1 MIKNSFMKIKI
12 SLLVFFSVFG
22 LFFCCNANAE
32 MISADNLY
40 KMALQTGLRNCYDK
54 YAKDVVSIY
63 SLDSYE
69 KFFDT
74 TGDWKKTDGQDVWIP
89 THVGNDLW
97 SSYGDPWKRD
107 SNLSCE
113 QLFKG
118 YESGKQ
124 KASGLLQLFQFP
136 QILSSNMGTT
146 WGYKLVG
153 GSTPTTGETT
163 PDGNKVKITITE
175 GSDSSGANKQKI
187 TTTGE
192 IICTGVEGGLTSA
205 GRGQY
210 NWILN
215 CEGEINASYRNEK
228 IYTVRATYSKGRKWR
243 AVYWDG
249 HSIDD
254 DWRPASCSSD
264 EECYSLDW
272 GETNVNVE
280 ALQSAALNVH
290 ASDFSNKSVLEIL
303 NGDARNL
310 QEGGDSLTYRL
321 EKMTESVF
329 KSIFANPSFEIKV
342 EAVDDGSGGGSGGGG
357 NTTNYEPI
365 FDKKTAGEIFSY
377 SLGFDES
384 LPHSST
390 IINDDIRYN
399 YYIWNSTAKYS
410 LYYRYL
416 LNMMNLWP
424 GDIVIN
430 GCSESKPTSGY
441 YFKNKINEWCDI
453 NIPGSLLNTEPGVT
467 INIVNYTVS
476 TAEDSMFQL
485 GEGTFGDVLEW
496 FKKESSYTGI
506 PEDAYARGQVGDDG
520 ELDPVDPDPGDGGS
534 GDPCYGASG
543 AMGWIVC
550 PVVTWLGKTIKTIY
564 GQAVEPMLQIKS
576 ELFNNSKKGGQKT
589 YQAWEIF
596 RNIANIM
603 FVVLFLVVIIS
614 QLTGVGIDNYGIK
627 KILPKLI
634 VAAVL
639 INLSYIIC
647 QLAVDVSNIAGAG
660 LNGLLSSQAAGM
672 SGMSG
677 TFNAGTWFEHV
688 LDAFLLVLG
697 VGGITSIAL
706 TVISGGLAALL
717 LPLLMGFITA
727 FVAVLF
733 FFALLGMRQAG
744 VVILVVTSPVAF
756 ACYMLPNTKKLF
768 DKWLKLFEGLLI
780 LYPICGLLVGGST
793 LSSTILISGTTDF
806 FIWLIGLLL
815 MVVPFFFIP
824 TLLKGSFAA
833 MGSVGAKI
841 TGWGS
846 KFGKGLANK
855 TDGTIKNTDA
865 YKSHEQYR
873 QGLKQFRQDRHAE
886 RRAQRI
892 QNRLGGRANLSER
905 QRYRLAGANQTLLD
919 SEKKR
924 RQNAVNADGD
934 QFSAAMAKQDLEI
947 DENAASALYYNDA
960 NYVEGKRRQGE
971 FRRDEDVRNTMVYND
986 AAYRTGKAAQSR
998 LAYEN
1003 DVENAIF
1010 YTRPGV
1016 VAART
1021 NQARSQRESQ
1031 YRSDIRKGFSD
1042 RYATMAKK
1050 ARQDELT
1057 AALRG
1062 GGTESVEQADAAF
1075 DSLMATGDVS
1085 EVLQALDGADYGAM
1099 DAGVR
1104 ERIVAKAAASG
1115 NLLMK
1120 AWAKQTGGNSSL
1132 SSFISDTGNNGLS
1145 TYLAGQAGAH
1155 AFDNADKDTLRFLAD
1170 HHGAQAMSDAM
1181 IANIALS
1188 SANANQTATRAA
1200 IDLIR
1205 DDTGRVS
1212 GIAAAINA
1220 EGLTKM
1226 SYDVADALGPDNL
1239 RGAITDIS
1247 AAGNETMRSKV
1258 DSRVRDRLGINQPPA
1273 PGAQTS

>member
-69 KFFDT
+69 KFFNT
-74 TGDWKKTDGQDVWIP
+74 SGDWNKTDGQDVWIP

-136 QILSSNMGTT
+136 QILSSNMETT

-153 GSTPTTGETT
+153 SGTPTTGETT

-192 IICTGVEGGLTSA
+192 IICNGVPGGLVSDKSDK
-205 GRGQY
+205 Y

-228 IYTVRATYSKGRKWR
+228 IYTVRATYSNGRKWR

-254 DWRPASCSSD
+254 DWRPVSCFSD
-264 EECYSLDW
+264 EVCDSLDW

-310 QEGGDSLTYRL
+310 QEGGDSLTYRFK
-321 EKMTESVF
+321 KMTESVF

-342 EAVDDGSGGGSGGGG
+342 EAVDDGSGGGSGGDG

-390 IINDDIRYN
+390 IINNDIRYN

-485 GEGTFGDVLEW
+485 GEGTFGEVLEW

-506 PEDAYARGQVGDDG
+506 PEGAYANGQVGDDG
-520 ELDPVDPDPGDGGS
+520 ELDPVDPDPGGGGGSGS
-534 GDPCYGASG
+534 GDPCYTNSG
-543 AMGWIVC
+543 SLGWIVC
-550 PVVTWLGKTIKTIY
+550 PVITWLGDTLNAVY
-564 GQAVEPMLQIKS
+564 EEAVEPMLQIKS
-576 ELFNNSKKGGQKT
+576 ELFSGKGGSKT
-589 YQAWEIF
+589 EAAWEIF

-603 FVVLFLVVIIS
+603 FVILFLMVIFS

-639 INLSYIIC
+639 INLSYVIC
-647 QLAVDVSNIAGAG
+647 QLAVDISNIAGAG
-660 LNGLLSSQAAGM
+660 LNGLLSSQAGSM
-672 SGMSG
+672 SGLSG
-677 TFNAGTWFEHV
+677 NFTSGVWFKHV
-688 LDAFLLVLG
+688 INGFLVLITG
-697 VGGITSIAL
+697 VGVATIIT
-706 TVISGGLAALL
+706 TVIDGGLMQLL
-717 LPLLMGFITA
+717 LPLLMGFIVA
-727 FVAVLF
+727 FVAVIF

-744 VVILVVTSPVAF
+744 VIIMVVVSPVAF
-756 ACYMLPNTKKLF
+756 ACYMLPNTKKIF
-768 DKWLKLFEGLLI
+768 DKWLKIFEGLLL

-793 LSSTILISGTTDF
+793 LASAILVSGSTDF

-833 MGSVGAKI
+833 LGSVGAKLS
-841 TGWGS
+841 GFGR
-846 KFGKGLANK
+846 KFGKSLASRNDKTIRGSSAFKNSQELAAERRTRIRAGIDKNGNAKKVSRFGKFVRGGDRGMARARSQYLKDKDARNREDSLMGVGFDAAVIGQKKRADRDETDNYMMLVNENTRNGEDSDALDSMYEQYMRDGNKSGAVAVARIAGRRKDTAAKFMEKLTTGDAAVNYDQGVLSSVMKEVATGENSGMYRTSTPLGFEFAAHYNREAGK
-855 TDGTIKNTDA
+855 TDGNGNPISVDARYSAWRTPENVSRALNNYVTNTQELVGAKGSSLNEIGDLMGREDKNGNSIAPIMDPADIARVSTLATQAIENRDKPGA
-865 YKSHEQYR
+865 SWDSTKAEQLCRISGKYNYNSATGEITLKPEYANAGGGVDGAATPGQDFQVR
-873 QGLKQFRQDRHAE
+873 QP
-886 RRAQRI
+886 
-892 QNRLGGRANLSER
+892 NPVVNGG
-905 QRYRLAGANQTLLD
+905 AGGSTNFDVRNMENETLLD
-919 SEKKR
+919 LATSPNVPIDDALRTAAEAEYSR
-924 RQNAVNADGD
+924 RNPD
-934 QFSAAMAKQDLEI
+934 
-947 DENAASALYYNDA
+947 Y
-960 NYVEGKRRQGE
+960 
-971 FRRDEDVRNTMVYND
+971 VRNKN
-986 AAYRTGKAAQSR
+986 
-998 LAYEN
+998 
-1003 DVENAIF
+1003 
-1010 YTRPGV
+1010 
-1016 VAART
+1016 
-1021 NQARSQRESQ
+1021 
-1031 YRSDIRKGFSD
+1031 
-1042 RYATMAKK
+1042 
-1050 ARQDELT
+1050 
-1057 AALRG
+1057 
-1062 GGTESVEQADAAF
+1062 
-1075 DSLMATGDVS
+1075 
-1085 EVLQALDGADYGAM
+1085 
-1099 DAGVR
+1099 
-1104 ERIVAKAAASG
+1104 
-1115 NLLMK
+1115 
-1120 AWAKQTGGNSSL
+1120 GGNP
-1132 SSFISDTGNNGLS
+1132 T
-1145 TYLAGQAGAH
+1145 
-1155 AFDNADKDTLRFLAD
+1155 
-1170 HHGAQAMSDAM
+1170 
-1181 IANIALS
+1181 
-1188 SANANQTATRAA
+1188 
-1200 IDLIR
+1200 
-1205 DDTGRVS
+1205 
-1212 GIAAAINA
+1212 
-1220 EGLTKM
+1220 
-1226 SYDVADALGPDNL
+1226 
-1239 RGAITDIS
+1239 
-1247 AAGNETMRSKV
+1247 
-1258 DSRVRDRLGINQPPA
+1258 PPA
-1273 PGAQTS
+1273 SS